1 MTHTRIVVDYLS
13 SPGRLSAA
21 SKDAQKLERKA
32 KDEKAKAE
40 RDAAIAAGLSGKK
53 KRTGTGSEGG
63 TSI

>member
-32 KDEKAKAE
+32 KFEKAKAK

-53 KRTGTGSEGG
+53 KRTGNRKRRGN
-63 TSI
+63 

>member
-1 MTHTRIVVDYLS
+1 MARLPRGTNRC
-13 SPGRLSAA
+13 RLSIESGSTIS

-53 KRTGTGSEGG
+53 KRTGNRKRRGN
-63 TSI
+63 